1 MQARYARI
9 IKSLTVHIMCC
20 YSMHKEIIMRTT
32 LDLPEALI
40 DEAMAL
46 THIQTKTDLI
56 KAALQNLIQKE
67 KIKDLKRYFGKVDLD
82 IDLNILR
89 NR

>member
-1 MQARYARI
+1 
-9 IKSLTVHIMCC
+9 
-20 YSMHKEIIMRTT
+20 MRTT
-32 LDLPEALI
+32 LDLPETLI

-56 KAALQNLIQKE
+56 KTALLNLIQKE
-67 KIKDLKRYFGKVDLD
+67 KIKELKNYFGKVDLEINLD
-82 IDLNILR
+82 VLR

>member
-1 MQARYARI
+1 
-9 IKSLTVHIMCC
+9 
-20 YSMHKEIIMRTT
+20 MRTT

-56 KAALQNLIQKE
+56 KTALQNLIQKE
-67 KIKDLKRYFGKVDLD
+67 KIKDLKKYFGKVDLE
-82 IDLNILR
+82 IDLNVLR

>member
-1 MQARYARI
+1 
-9 IKSLTVHIMCC
+9 
-20 YSMHKEIIMRTT
+20 MRTT
-32 LDLPEALI
+32 LDLPETLM

-56 KAALQNLIQKE
+56 KTALINLIQKE
-67 KIKDLKRYFGKVDLD
+67 KIKDIKNYYGKLDLE
-82 IDLNILR
+82 IDLNVLR